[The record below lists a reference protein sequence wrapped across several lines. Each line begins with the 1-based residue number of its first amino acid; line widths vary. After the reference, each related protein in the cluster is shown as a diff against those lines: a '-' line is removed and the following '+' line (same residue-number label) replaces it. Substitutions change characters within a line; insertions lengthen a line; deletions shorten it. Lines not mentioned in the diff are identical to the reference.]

1 MNPSSVHCH
10 SSRIHMPRFAFGKRR
25 STAEG
30 DNEVAAPSFRVLDR
44 SEVSEGNG
52 KNFDGGARLSAKTQ
66 TLPRTTV
73 SDLTYEDDLFADYK
87 PNTNRYVLVSF
98 QWVIEAL
105 PGPFQFPTRGA
116 NLGHPGNSCLDL
128 TSATGQSGGYGADS
142 VARGSGSSNTT
153 KTNSTDNSSRHSNAS
168 TTPSSAD
175 LSGHEDWKLNKK
187 SHTEALAPVT
197 SRPTSFLKSGRSWS
211 FGGPKKH
218 LSAAPVGE
226 EGEVPDTPAVPE
238 QFKTGRAR
246 ATTASTDATITPP
259 HQDQDFGLDLGG
271 SFSKMILGFDKRNSV
286 MSMRD
291 ENGRQVLQS
300 SAMTGGRV
308 NAPSPIQ
315 IDRSSSVEPP
325 QHSWASHRSNEDLLG
340 TNENTPPPVPKH
352 SETLPI
358 RPRGPNINSSDSLLK
373 RTSAMFSGRRK
384 STIVSENEGEGDDLN
399 SSLLAVSR
407 FMSESNSRSTTP
419 VEAISGRQRKH
430 DDTSAGY
437 TIVPR
442 RSPPSKDDLDDDNL
456 FDNIPLNSERLD
468 TPRQPQRKA
477 PEVPAQ
483 NKVMTP
489 SEFEKYRRDKEVE
502 SRRAAVDKI
511 RDTGVDD
518 EDEDEDNYEDDEDE
532 AEKSRQ
538 LAKQRKKQEAHMSVY
553 RQQMMKVTGD
563 SEPRPPMMTSLSTP
577 NLTVPDF
584 SRNTSSSTSDAED
597 DEEVPLAIL
606 AAHGFPNKN
615 RPPTRLNNMMSNPN
629 LRQAAQPSYQRPSS
643 AAGHIPPG
651 GGALPP
657 FARGLPT
664 DPYGLVNPTVRE
676 SFALGGGMP
685 AGHNPPMSQAG
696 PATNHGGLVGVIASE
711 ERARSLRRG
720 SPQVHQSDGFQG
732 PQAMGPG
739 GFDPMQG
746 IPHQMMYPQAMQA
759 SMQQMQMQNAIS
771 PGEQAQIHLSQQMSQ
786 FMQMQMQFMQMMAG
800 NNSTGADPPRS
811 AGHMSSHS
819 FGQFGELNG
828 MAGMGMN
835 PGARAS
841 FLEPPVMDTRGDG
854 RTMSLVQPNS
864 TSWLQPPSG
873 PGAGYA
879 GSIRGQGYAPSIAP
893 SERSNIGL
901 PGRYRPVSH
910 MPPPASTTPDQTRKP
925 FKSIASSPLGGSK
938 TPRAGDKSP
947 NKMVSSKDDADDDDD
962 EGWAAMKAKRDQK
975 KSSWRIRKT
984 IAPGDLDIG
993 SLIT

>member
-1 MNPSSVHCH
+1 
-10 SSRIHMPRFAFGKRR
+10 MPRFAFGKRR

-30 DNEVAAPSFRVLDR
+30 DNEAAPPSFRVLDR
-44 SEVSEGNG
+44 SEVNEGNG
-52 KNFDGGARLSAKTQ
+52 KSFDGGVRLSAKQ
-66 TLPRTTV
+66 HTLPRTTV

-87 PNTNRYVLVSF
+87 PN
-98 QWVIEAL
+98 
-105 PGPFQFPTRGA
+105 A
-116 NLGHPGNSCLDL
+116 N
-128 TSATGQSGGYGADS
+128 
-142 VARGSGSSNTT
+142 RGSGSSNTT

-175 LSGHEDWKLNKK
+175 LNGHEDWKLNRK
-187 SHTEALAPVT
+187 SHTEGLAQTTP
-197 SRPTSFLKSGRSWS
+197 RPTSILKSGRSWS
-211 FGGPKKH
+211 FGGSKKH
-218 LSAAPVGE
+218 QAAAPTGE
-226 EGEVPDTPAVPE
+226 ADVPDTPAVPE
-238 QFKTGRAR
+238 QYKSGRAR

-259 HQDQDFGLDLGG
+259 HQEPDLGLDLGG
-271 SFSKMILGFDKRNSV
+271 SFSKLLLGFDKRSSAAMSV
-286 MSMRD
+286 RD
-291 ENGRQVLQS
+291 ENGRQVLQP
-300 SAMTGGRV
+300 SAITGGRI

-315 IDRSSSVEPP
+315 IDRSADIEPP
-325 QHSWASHRSNEDLLG
+325 QHSWASHRSNDDLLG
-340 TNENTPPPVPKH
+340 ANENTPPPVPKH
-352 SETLPI
+352 GENLPI
-358 RPRGPNINSSDSLLK
+358 RPRGPNPTSSDSLLK

-384 STIVSENEGEGDDLN
+384 STMMLDNEVEAPGEGDDLN

-407 FMSESNSRSTTP
+407 FMSDTNSRSTTP
-419 VEAISGRQRKH
+419 IEAIGGRQKKNE
-430 DDTSAGY
+430 DTSTGY
-437 TIVPR
+437 KIVAR
-442 RSPPSKDDLDDDNL
+442 RSPPTKDDFDEEDNL
-456 FDNIPLNSERLD
+456 FDNIPLNSDRLN

-483 NKVMTP
+483 TKVMTP
-489 SEFEKYRRDKEVE
+489 LEFEKYRKDKEVA

-511 RDTGVDD
+511 RDNVVDD
-518 EDEDEDNYEDDEDE
+518 EEDEEDDNYEDDEDE

-538 LAKQRKKQEAHMSVY
+538 LAKQRRKQEAHMSVY

-563 SEPRPPMMTSLSTP
+563 SEPRPPMMTSFSTP

-643 AAGHIPPG
+643 AAGQAPPG

-685 AGHNPPMSQAG
+685 AGYNPPPG
-696 PATNHGGLVGVIASE
+696 PAPNHGGLVGVIASE

-732 PQAMGPG
+732 SQAMGPG

-759 SMQQMQMQNAIS
+759 QMQEMQHMQMQTMMS
-771 PGEQAQIHLSQQMSQ
+771 PGEQAQVQLSQQMSQ
-786 FMQMQMQFMQMMAG
+786 FMQMQMQFMQMMAS
-800 NNSTGADPPRS
+800 NNKAGLEPPRS
-811 AGHMSSHS
+811 AGHASSQS
-819 FGQFGELNG
+819 LGQFGNG
-828 MAGMGMN
+828 TLGMGMN
-835 PGARAS
+835 PGASSS
-841 FLEPPVMDTRGDG
+841 FLEPPMMDARGDG
-854 RTMSLVQPNS
+854 RTMSMVQPNS
-864 TSWLQPPSG
+864 TSWLQPP
-873 PGAGYA
+873 PGSAAGYA

-893 SERSNIGL
+893 SERSNVGL
-901 PGRYRPVSH
+901 PGRYRPVSN
-910 MPPPASTTPDQTRKP
+910 MPPPASTTPDQTRKS
-925 FKSIASSPLGGSK
+925 FISGALSPLNGNK

-947 NKMVSSKDDADDDDD
+947 SKMASTKEEADDDDD

-984 IAPGDLDIG
+984 IAPADVDIG